1 MFSTGWFQEWFQECF
16 DMLTAFYIVKLKY
29 IQYKLN
35 IIICDKVNLNIVY
48 LLLLQELSIDIA
60 DRDPTD
66 HPGGISYKLLAEACI
81 PSINVDDL
89 GSIFEEHRVCK
100 NLSVW
105 QHTNSV
111 SYHYWFGLN

>member
-1 MFSTGWFQEWFQECF
+1 MRMSLSMHNSVSLFVFT
-16 DMLTAFYIVKLKY
+16 I
-29 IQYKLN
+29 
-35 IIICDKVNLNIVY
+35 
-48 LLLLQELSIDIA
+48 QELSIEIA

-66 HPGGISYKLLAEACI
+66 NPGGIPYKLLAEACI

-105 QHTNSV
+105 QHSNSV
-111 SYHYWFGLN
+111 RTFWCIAVLLGDNKSMAMKLTSCNIQC

>member
-1 MFSTGWFQEWFQECF
+1 M
-16 DMLTAFYIVKLKY
+16 V
-29 IQYKLN
+29 
-35 IIICDKVNLNIVY
+35 V
-48 LLLLQELSIDIA
+48 LQELSIDIA

-66 HPGGISYKLLAEACI
+66 NAGGIPYKLLAEACI

-105 QHTNSV
+105 QHSNSV
-111 SYHYWFGLN
+111 SEQLYVIPHKIRLNWKYYRYLFDNIHADTK